1 MPTCIDN
8 DCKLLLYAD
17 DSVILFADKNPT
29 VIAEKLSY
37 VMNNCSTWLVDNKL
51 SLHLGKT
58 ECMLFGS
65 NRKLKK
71 VKSFSVLCN
80 GHKIPSQENVKY
92 LGLTIDNL
100 LNGEA
105 IVDSIVKKVNS
116 RLSFLYRNCRNF
128 SLQTKKTLI
137 SALVQCH
144 FDYSCSSWY
153 AGLSKKLKHK
163 LKVTQNKVV
172 RFLLNMAPRTS
183 ITSDILESVNLLS
196 VENRVT
202 QLRLNHVFNIV
213 HGTAPNY
220 LTDNFIK
227 VSSIHNRTRFSEHNF
242 IVPYVKSF
250 DSGTFYCNA
259 IIDWNRLPD
268 KLKKITAK
276 NTFKHEIKKHLFNSA
291 RVKF

>member
-1 MPTCIDN
+1 
-8 DCKLLLYAD
+8 
-17 DSVILFADKNPT
+17 
-29 VIAEKLSY
+29 
-37 VMNNCSTWLVDNKL
+37 MNNCSTWLVDNKL

-58 ECMLFGS
+58 KCMLFGS

-80 GHKIPSQENVKY
+80 DHEIPSQENVKY

-105 IVDSIVKKVNS
+105 IVESIVKKVNS

-128 SLQTKKTLI
+128 NLQTKKTLI

-183 ITSDILESVNLLS
+183 ITSDILESVNLLR
-196 VENRVT
+196 VEDRVT
-202 QLRLNHVFNIV
+202 QLRLNHVFNIF
-213 HGTAPNY
+213 HGSAPNY

-242 IVPYVKSF
+242 VVPYVK
-250 DSGTFYCNA
+250 
-259 IIDWNRLPD
+259 
-268 KLKKITAK
+268 
-276 NTFKHEIKKHLFNSA
+276 
-291 RVKF
+291 

>member
-1 MPTCIDN
+1 MTI
-8 DCKLLLYAD
+8 
-17 DSVILFADKNPT
+17 
-29 VIAEKLSY
+29 
-37 VMNNCSTWLVDNKL
+37 
-51 SLHLGKT
+51 
-58 ECMLFGS
+58 
-65 NRKLKK
+65 
-71 VKSFSVLCN
+71 
-80 GHKIPSQENVKY
+80 KIPCQENVKY
-92 LGLTIDNL
+92 LGFTIDNL

-128 SLQTKKTLI
+128 NLETKKTLI

-183 ITSDILESVNLLS
+183 ITSDILESVNILS

-259 IIDWNRLPD
+259 ITDWNRLPD
-268 KLKKITAK
+268 KLKKITTK
-276 NTFKHEIKKHLFNSA
+276 TTFKHELKKHLFNSA
-291 RVKF
+291 GVKF